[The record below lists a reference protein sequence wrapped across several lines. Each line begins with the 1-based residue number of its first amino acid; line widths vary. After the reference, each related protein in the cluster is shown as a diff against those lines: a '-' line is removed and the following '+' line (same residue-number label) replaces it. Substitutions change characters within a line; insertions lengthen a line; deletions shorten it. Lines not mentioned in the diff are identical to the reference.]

1 MDPDNPVALVGIGHV
16 TANSTTLRPSE
27 HGSGRPAP
35 RDLRRGEHDLG
46 RDARRTCDVRSAGI
60 MPTPKKPVSNRPM
73 PSTHKRA
80 PSKPGAPP
88 TPAPPPAMPKTHRAK
103 PPEPVAVVD
112 DGTRYR
118 VRDKDFLKVW
128 GEGLTKAEAEK
139 LKLEVTSTNR
149 SRTARV
155 EPMTN
160 PTPETD
166 PVLASL
172 QASAR
177 AASANAAAEANARQ
191 AERARRFAPA
201 PTALAAAVEPIDFDE
216 ELATLGQDIAVAEV
230 ERTGKDYPPA
240 NEDAEDEVSNL
251 SDDEVEELLED
262 IERVPALEEI
272 AEPKPNRLHQAFWDA
287 LVRASTARRL
297 LVDAGIASEEE
308 IAAMTDKDVAE
319 LAAGLP

>member
-1 MDPDNPVALVGIGHV
+1 M
-16 TANSTTLRPSE
+16 
-27 HGSGRPAP
+27 AP
-35 RDLRRGEHDLG
+35 
-46 RDARRTCDVRSAGI
+46 
-60 MPTPKKPVSNRPM
+60 PKKLPSNRPM
-73 PSTHKRA
+73 PSTHRRA
-80 PSKPGAPP
+80 PQKPGEPAL
-88 TPAPPPAMPKTHRAK
+88 PAPPPAMPSTHRAK
-103 PPEPVAVVD
+103 PPAQLALVD
-112 DGTRYR
+112 DGNRYR

>member
-1 MDPDNPVALVGIGHV
+1 M
-16 TANSTTLRPSE
+16 
-27 HGSGRPAP
+27 AP
-35 RDLRRGEHDLG
+35 
-46 RDARRTCDVRSAGI
+46 
-60 MPTPKKPVSNRPM
+60 PKKLPSNRPM
-73 PSTHKRA
+73 PSTHRRA
-80 PSKPGAPP
+80 PQKPGEPAL
-88 TPAPPPAMPKTHRAK
+88 PAPPPAMPSTHRAK
-103 PPEPVAVVD
+103 PPAQLALVD
-112 DGTRYR
+112 DGNRYR

-160 PTPETD
+160 PTPEAD

-201 PTALAAAVEPIDFDE
+201 PEALAAAVAPVDLYVVEDDE
-216 ELATLGQDIAVAEV
+216 QVLTDDERELQALTEDEMGDLMSELGEIPSLEEVAEV
-230 ERTGKDYPPA
+230 D
-240 NEDAEDEVSNL
+240 
-251 SDDEVEELLED
+251 
-262 IERVPALEEI
+262 
-272 AEPKPNRLHQAFWDA
+272 H
-287 LVRASTARRL
+287 RAS
-297 LVDAGIASEEE
+297 LVAAGVATEADLAS
-308 IAAMTDKDVAE
+308 MTDKDVAE